1 MNDFLSLCAAA
12 MFCAVALASSV
23 PNELRDSAL
32 QPGSAGLIEH
42 PAADPQAGPFAGT
55 VLAEA
60 ADLSGN
66 EGGADC
72 PDALATGTP
81 VFDGVVARL
90 FCPAA
95 PRMASASYGRGAEPG
110 LF

>member
-23 PNELRDSAL
+23 PNELRDTAL
-32 QPGSAGLIEH
+32 QPGSAGLIAP
-42 PAADPQAGPFAGT
+42 PAADPQAAPVPRI
-55 VLAEA
+55 VLAGA
-60 ADLSGN
+60 ADVTHKDGD
-66 EGGADC
+66 ADC
-72 PDALATGTP
+72 PDALATGAS
-81 VFDGVVARL
+81 VLDDVVARL